1 MSQSEKKYLT
11 NKELAARWG
20 IERTT
25 LYRWRREKKPLPKE
39 TSLGNNTRNKYAI
52 EDVEAFEAANKV
64 SKADT
69 HST

>member
-1 MSQSEKKYLT
+1 MSQGEKKYLT

-25 LYRWRREKKPLPKE
+25 LYRWKIEGKPLPKE
-39 TSLGNNTRNKYAI
+39 TNLGQNSRARYAI

-64 SKADT
+64 GT
-69 HST
+69 